1 MSNKIRN
8 SYILNIKIV
17 NILIKFNNYNLLFKN
32 NKKNWTKLLK
42 IKLYLKMFVKKNYKY
57 KYK

>member
-32 NKKNWTKLLK
+32 NKKNQTKLLK